1 MAKQNNR
8 NLFKRGD
15 TWYFRKKV
23 RKRWRKMALSQSATE
38 ARRLRDQ
45 YLKEILLYGDIQKF
59 HSDEGDD
66 LLFCENAE
74 RWARITE
81 RRVKSSTYRGYK
93 IAMGAFILK
102 EFGKTPIGEISYLDV
117 EESAVLLLPDL
128 CCRVGPRQSLE
139 FMMKA

>member
-59 HSDEGDD
+59 QSD
-66 LLFCENAE
+66 
-74 RWARITE
+74 
-81 RRVKSSTYRGYK
+81 
-93 IAMGAFILK
+93 
-102 EFGKTPIGEISYLDV
+102 
-117 EESAVLLLPDL
+117 
-128 CCRVGPRQSLE
+128 
-139 FMMKA
+139 